1 MLQIG
6 AVITVLYLV
15 TNLRS
20 HFLLV
25 LSDVHKIRQ
34 GDVHKTVLSVCS
46 FRENQRSESH
56 TLIST
61 VSNFHVHFPTLSS
74 DPGEIRYKRYNVV
87 ST

>member
-1 MLQIG
+1 M
-6 AVITVLYLV
+6 ITVLYLG

-34 GDVHKTVLSVCS
+34 GDVHKTVLSICR

-61 VSNFHVHFPTLSS
+61 VNNFHLHFPTLSS
-74 DPGEIRYKRYNVV
+74 DPDEIRYKRYNVV
-87 ST
+87 HT